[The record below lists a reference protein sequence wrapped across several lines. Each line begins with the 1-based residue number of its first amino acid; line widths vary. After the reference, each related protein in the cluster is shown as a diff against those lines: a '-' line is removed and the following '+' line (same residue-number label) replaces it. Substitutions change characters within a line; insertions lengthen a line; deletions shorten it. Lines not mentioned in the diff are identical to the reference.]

1 MPVSKRSSDWS
12 GSWSVLRDIEVI
24 CAVIV
29 ERKTTGAARRLGI
42 SQPAVSRAIAKIE
55 ARLGKTLFHRE
66 AGRLVPTAD
75 ALQLYERSS
84 HIFAALADLKTPA
97 PDTVQERL
105 VILAPPTIT
114 HLFLGREVATFAA
127 LHPEIL
133 PSFDIVLLPELPG
146 AIAEGRGHLGL
157 LDGSFMHSGV
167 FVEPFLDTEA
177 VCFLP
182 EAHPLAA
189 KDKITPAD
197 LDGVNYVA
205 INRRYALS
213 AMLERI
219 FVEHRVSPRIVIETD
234 VAMQAADF
242 VRAGL
247 GVTILNPFPLLLGD
261 RTGLAIRPFEPALP
275 FRTSLVL
282 PGNVPLSAAA
292 RKFID
297 FLKERRAATTAPI
310 ATGWRAPR
318 R

>member
-1 MPVSKRSSDWS
+1 MPPLKRSSDWT
-12 GSWSVLRDIEVI
+12 GSWSILRDVEVI

-29 ERKTTGAARRLGI
+29 ERKTTGAAQRLGI

-84 HIFAALADLKTPA
+84 HIFAALADLKSMPSDGA
-97 PDTVQERL
+97 QERL
-105 VILAPPTIT
+105 VILAPPTMT
-114 HLFLGREVATFAA
+114 HLFLGREVASFAA
-127 LHPEIL
+127 KHPNII
-133 PSFDIVLLPELPG
+133 PSFDIVMSQALPG

-157 LDGSFMHSGV
+157 FDAAFMHSGV
-167 FVEPFLDTEA
+167 VVEPFLDTQA

-189 KDKITPAD
+189 RDRITPAD
-197 LDGVNYVA
+197 LDGVDYVA
-205 INRRYALS
+205 INRRYAFS

-219 FVEHRVSPRIVIETD
+219 FVEHRVQPRFVIETD
-234 VAMQAADF
+234 VAMLATDF

-247 GVTILNPFPLLLGD
+247 GVTVLNPFPLLLGD
-261 RTGLAIRPFEPALP
+261 RTGLAIRPFVPAFP
-275 FRTSLVL
+275 FRTSLLL
-282 PGNVPLSAAA
+282 PANEPLSAAA

-297 FLKERRAATTAPI
+297 FLKERRATRTAPCSI
-310 ATGWRAPR
+310 
-318 R
+318 